1 MSTVD
6 YVKTFFVRLLFLY
19 KALKVSHVCDPD
31 PSRFKISE
39 LPYCNDYMHDE
50 SILLLSE
57 QNFLDV
63 FLKELK
69 KSWKNSDILTE

>member
-6 YVKTFFVRLLFLY
+6 CVKTFLRLLFLY